1 MNYKLLVLLFGF
13 FVAVTSFSQEACKP
27 ADFFGDFIH
36 VEKSEF
42 NSRSFLIK
50 SVSELNKNA
59 CIAPL
64 VNDHILVWDYLL
76 TNFTSPK
83 GTDSILQIGDS
94 ISMNREYIRRLKK
107 DTLFNSVVE
116 DWVAKTLWKTV
127 AKDTVT
133 VDEMLNIAVKYFS
146 IVRLTEEGY
155 YVAKICVGTNDIR
168 KTEATRQPLLEAFC
182 FSVILEDVKTGQDGI
197 YQEFI
202 NAIKELYEVHL
213 GIDPQEKLLRAQGAL
228 FFLMRNNER
237 LQKML
242 VEAYEKDS
250 NSLPFIL
257 RK

>member
-1 MNYKLLVLLFGF
+1 MKCKLLCFLFSLNF
-13 FVAVTSFSQEACKP
+13 SVVSFSQENCEP
-27 ADFFGDFIH
+27 GDFFGDFIH
-36 VEKSEF
+36 VGKSEF

-50 SVSELNKNA
+50 SVSDIKKDA

-64 VNDHILVWDYLL
+64 VNGHSLMWDYLL
-76 TNFTSPK
+76 TNFASLN
-83 GTDSILQIGDS
+83 GIDSILKIGDS
-94 ISMNREYIRRLKK
+94 LSMNQAYIRRLKK
-107 DTLFNSVVE
+107 DSLFNAVVE
-116 DWVAKTLWKTV
+116 DWTAKTLRKTL
-127 AKDTVT
+127 AKDTIT

-155 YVAKICVGTNDIR
+155 YVGKICVGVNDIR

-202 NAIKELYEVHL
+202 HAIKELYEVHL